1 VAQGEGDLACMKSE
15 QTNSQLSSP
24 KHASRMYNELI
35 AKYPREAMGSTELFD
50 LFADAVDL
58 EP

>member
-1 VAQGEGDLACMKSE
+1 MKSE